1 MLLLHL
7 VNRLLAAL
15 VSLAL
20 VVLAALVAVEVVRWF
35 IGESSW
41 LVPWR
46 SWTDDLSAVRA
57 DDPAFLATAALL
69 AVVGLLLLVFELK
82 PRRPDSLRA
91 APLLPEVHTVV
102 TRKGVASTA
111 ETAARSV
118 NGVTSASGS
127 VRRSRVDVTAR
138 TRARGEQAGMRDR
151 VREAVERSLAD
162 LELERRPRVRV
173 HVTEES

>member
-15 VSLAL
+15 VSLA
-20 VVLAALVAVEVVRWF
+20 VVALAAVVAVEVVRWF
-35 IGESSW
+35 IGEPSW

-46 SWTDDLSAVRA
+46 SWTSDLTAVRA
-57 DDPAFLATAALL
+57 DDPAFLGTAAVL
-69 AVVGLLLLVFELK
+69 AVLGLLLLVFELK

-91 APLLPEVHTVV
+91 TPLLPEVHTVV
-102 TRKGVASTA
+102 TRKGVASTV

-118 NGVTSASGS
+118 SGVASASGS

-138 TRARGEQAGMRDR
+138 TRARGEQAGLQDR
-151 VREAVERSLAD
+151 VREAVERSLSD